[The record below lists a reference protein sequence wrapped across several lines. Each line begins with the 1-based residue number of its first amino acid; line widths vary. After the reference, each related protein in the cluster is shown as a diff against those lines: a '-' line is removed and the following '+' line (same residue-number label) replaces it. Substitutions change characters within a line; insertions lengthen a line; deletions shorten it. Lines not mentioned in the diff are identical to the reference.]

1 MRGQTSSAIGAILLG
16 ALETAGGVQELINQ
30 GIIRNRTYPCAAA
43 GTLGT
48 IAGVLLLA
56 SGIALLFDTPKAKI
70 LVEATAYVSIPVFLL
85 IGVITRIAGWPITL
99 AGLGFPLVLLLLG
112 RKAQVERQ

>member
-16 ALETAGGVQELINQ
+16 ALETAGEVQELINQ
-30 GIIRNRTYPCAAA
+30 GIIRNRTYPLAA